1 MKQNRHGKKP
11 TDKRLSKTAKPTPV
25 SPYPTG
31 WYLMHPGD
39 CTVQDIKSAFAGST
53 DPDVEVW
60 RELEVVELTWQDKS
74 FWDFQKVPCDLEDE
88 ASNAFL
94 AEHGIHTLYWLTVE
108 PVCDEAGLARL
119 RETAKALG
127 CMICADTRDFTP
139 ILR

>member
-1 MKQNRHGKKP
+1 MKQKKH
-11 TDKRLSKTAKPTPV
+11 RSKGPAAPKPVPV

-31 WYLMHPGD
+31 WYLMHPGSCD
-39 CTVQDIKSAFAGST
+39 VQSIKAAFTLPGG
-53 DPDVEVW
+53 PDVEVW
-60 RELEVVELTWQDKS
+60 PELEVVELTWEDGS
-74 FWDFQKVPCDLEDE
+74 FWDFQALPCDLEDE

-94 AEHGIHTLYWLTVE
+94 AEHGIQTLYWLTVE

-119 RETAKALG
+119 REAAPRLG